1 MLDKN
6 SESHVHVEA
15 IEEPPPPGKS
25 IAFGLERMGLIA
37 VKAPILSMIILA
49 VLIVAAIFGIYR
61 IKIDDSLSQ
70 LFRSDSK
77 DYKQYE
83 AVTKRFPATEFD
95 VLVVVE
101 GKTLLARENLEKI
114 RDMVTDL
121 QLVEGVRGLVS
132 LFSARQAP
140 EPGKLPAAL
149 FPPELPQGAAYDKFV
164 ETVKT
169 NEIIRGKLLSE
180 DGTLALIVLSLE
192 PSVVSSNDL
201 GKVVGEMRKIMAD
214 DLSGSG
220 LNAQLSGVPVMQLE
234 IRNAVKRDGLT
245 YNILGILAGCIIAII
260 FFRKISF
267 MVVAA
272 FPPIIAILLA
282 LGGLGWA
289 GFNLNM
295 FLNVMTP
302 LIMVIS
308 FSDSMQLTFAARDRL
323 IAGQDKLTAFTNAVL
338 VVGPACVLTHGT
350 AGISFIALQFS
361 DSELIR
367 KFGEAGLAATI
378 IALIA
383 VLSLVPVFGVLFV
396 RNEKI
401 FAVKFQSAD
410 AGVQALRNF
419 CYWIAVRMVGRPGL
433 FSLLAVLLVAGLG
446 FIYATL
452 EPRYRLADQ
461 VPDKRQA
468 VAASS
473 RLDAKLTGANPID
486 VLIEFPKG
494 ASLYAPDTLKTIAE
508 VHAMVE
514 KSAGVGN
521 VWSLET
527 LRRWLAEKAGS
538 NDVATLKEYVSVI
551 PEHLV
556 RRFISAD
563 QDAVVVSGRVPDLD
577 SSEILP
583 VIDKLDKALDKVRA
597 EHPGFEIAVTGLSAI
612 AARNSA
618 NMISKLN
625 HGLTIE
631 FLLVAIFIGL
641 AFRSVVVMFSCILPG
656 IFPVVASGTVL
667 WILGEGLQFAS
678 VVALTVSFGLGLSA
692 TIHFLNR
699 LRLESK
705 PGITSGTG
713 GRARHR
719 AGRSGADPDH
729 GGAGLRPRRHRVLRP
744 AVAAAVRL
752 AQRVLDDRSP
762 GRGSLHP
769 AADLDVP
776 DQPVGK
782 DSRRQSRQ
790 ACGMTSLL
798 NNSGC
803 QTTRGCRPTAAE
815 EGLRNDVC
823 RISCSPCGRCRRLPR
838 RRAHLSF
845 LSHRADP
852 DAGLAGRRAARGRGG
867 VPNLPAAATGALP
880 SRIEEA
886 RPRPASACGGVR
898 PISLSVEPGRRR
910 EGRVCLRER
919 HQGLGALSAA
929 ALDLVRHRDLRHPV
943 GSIAG
948 DAARM
953 ARQ

>member
-6 SESHVHVEA
+6 SESQVHVDA
-15 IEEPPPPGKS
+15 IEEPVTGTS
-25 IAFGLERMGLIA
+25 IAFGLERIGLVA
-37 VKAPILSMIILA
+37 VKAPIVSCLVLVALMI
-49 VLIVAAIFGIYR
+49 AAFFGIER

-70 LFRSDSK
+70 LFRSNSK

-121 QLVEGVRGLVS
+121 QLVDGTRGLIS

-140 EPGKLPAAL
+140 APGKLPAAL
-149 FPPELPQGAAYDKFV
+149 FPKELPEGGDYDKFI
-164 ETVKT
+164 ETVKS

-180 DGTLALIVLSLE
+180 DGTLALVVLSLE
-192 PSVVSSNDL
+192 PEVVASSSLTKTIGDIRKLMAEDL
-201 GKVVGEMRKIMAD
+201 K
-214 DLSGSG
+214 GSG
-220 LNAQLSGVPVMQLE
+220 LNVELSGVPVMQLE

-245 YNILGILAGCIIAII
+245 YNVLGILAGCLIAII

-272 FPPIIAILLA
+272 FPPIIAIVLA

-289 GFNLNM
+289 NFNLNM

-323 IAGQDKLTAFTNAVL
+323 IAGQDKYTAFKNAVL

-361 DSELIR
+361 DSDLIR

-396 RNEKI
+396 RKEKL
-401 FAVKFQSAD
+401 FAVKFRGAD

-419 CYWIAVRMVGRPGL
+419 CYWIAVRMVSRPGL
-433 FSLLAVLLVAGLG
+433 FSLIAVILVGGLAVV
-446 FIYATL
+446 YANL

-461 VPDKRQA
+461 VPDKQQA
-468 VAASS
+468 VAASG

-494 ASLYAPDTLKTIAE
+494 ASLYSPETLQTIAD

-514 KSAGVGN
+514 TQAGVGN

-527 LRRWLAEKAGS
+527 LRRWLAQKAGS
-538 NDVATLKEYVSVI
+538 SDVATLKEYVSVI

-563 QDAVVVSGRVPDLD
+563 EDAVVVSGRVPDLD
-577 SSEILP
+577 SSDILP
-583 VIDKLDKALDKVRA
+583 VVEKLDHSLDTVRKA
-597 EHPGFEIAVTGLSAI
+597 HPGFEVAVTGLSAI

-618 NMISKLN
+618 NMIQKLN
-625 HGLTIE
+625 RGLTIE
-631 FLLVAIFIGL
+631 FALVAIFIGL

-656 IFPVVASGTVL
+656 IFPVVLSGTVL
-667 WILGEGLQFAS
+667 WLLGQGLQFAS

-705 PGITSGTG
+705 PDVSPELAVE
-713 GRARHR
+713 RATVLVGP
-719 AGRSGADPDH
+719 ALILTTVVLAC
-729 GGAGLRPRRHRVLRP
+729 GLVVTVFSDLPSLRLFGWLS
-744 AVAAAVRL
+744 AFAMVAALV
-752 AQRVLDDRSP
+752 
-762 GRGSLHP
+762 
-769 AADLDVP
+769 ADLFI
-776 DQPVGK
+776 
-782 DSRRQSRQ
+782 
-790 ACGMTSLL
+790 L
-798 NNSGC
+798 
-803 QTTRGCRPTAAE
+803 
-815 EGLRNDVC
+815 
-823 RISCSPCGRCRRLPR
+823 
-838 RRAHLSF
+838 
-845 LSHRADP
+845 
-852 DAGLAGRRAARGRGG
+852 
-867 VPNLPAAATGALP
+867 
-880 SRIEEA
+880 
-886 RPRPASACGGVR
+886 
-898 PISLSVEPGRRR
+898 
-910 EGRVCLRER
+910 
-919 HQGLGALSAA
+919 
-929 ALDLVRHRDLRHPV
+929 
-943 GSIAG
+943 
-948 DAARM
+948 
-953 ARQ
+953 